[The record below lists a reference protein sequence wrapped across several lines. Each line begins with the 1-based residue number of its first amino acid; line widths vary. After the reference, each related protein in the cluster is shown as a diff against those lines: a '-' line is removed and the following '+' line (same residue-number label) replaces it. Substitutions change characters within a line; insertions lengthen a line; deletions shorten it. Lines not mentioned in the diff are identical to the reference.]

1 MGACG
6 RERGPDW
13 AVGALSRCLKLPRPF
28 WPIRAG
34 ERSLG
39 RRKRRAHLRSL
50 GRGAKPGF
58 LRSREPPRYLQM
70 YTVGGPSGL
79 YPHPPPR
86 RNQYTHI
93 ACPCAAGSVR
103 NTSAATAA
111 PQAGHME
118 PPPREKRARAAF
130 FRDKEARR
138 EAKKQ
143 RKKAR
148 LLEKIAHG
156 AAAADVAMPSDHSA
170 YISGK

>member
-1 MGACG
+1 MWGWGLLRTCAPCAA
-6 RERGPDW
+6 RRIIKGP
-13 AVGALSRCLKLPRPF
+13 GP
-28 WPIRAG
+28 RAG

-39 RRKRRAHLRSL
+39 RRKKRDHLRSL

-70 YTVGGPSGL
+70 YTVGGPISL